1 MWEKK
6 TNENMLKGSILIAA
20 LYPLWNWLFKILLTK
35 NLVSPRKGSKHCWS
49 KRGALWESC
58 FSGNFLLRRCIL
70 SIGVSRW
77 FMAKDFTR
85 VIYFPLLLKKRC
97 SILVGAQPRNSGDSQ
112 LVRLICH
119 LYGSLIL
126 FLGVHF
132 SRCSFSLK
140 ALSKSTWCVWEI
152 IY

>member
-1 MWEKK
+1 MK
-6 TNENMLKGSILIAA
+6 TCWKAPSSFRLFTLYEIGYLKF
-20 LYPLWNWLFKILLTK
+20 YWPKILFP
-35 NLVSPRKGSKHCWS
+35 LVREVSIVGVRG
-49 KRGALWESC
+49 GALWESC

-70 SIGVSRW
+70 SIVVSRW

-132 SRCSFSLK
+132 SRCSFS
-140 ALSKSTWCVWEI
+140 
-152 IY
+152 